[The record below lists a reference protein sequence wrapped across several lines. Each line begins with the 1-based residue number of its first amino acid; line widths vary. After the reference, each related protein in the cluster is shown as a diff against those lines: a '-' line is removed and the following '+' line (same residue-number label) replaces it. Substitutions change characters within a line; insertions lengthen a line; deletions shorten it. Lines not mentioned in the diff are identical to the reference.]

1 MKAVLV
7 RLMQQFSFFLRFLCV
22 LVREVSFMSEIEE
35 NQGENFFGSIISSIE
50 TQLINKLKYS

>member
-7 RLMQQFSFFLRFLCV
+7 RVIQQFAFLCV
-22 LVREVSFMSEIEE
+22 LVREVSLMSEIEE
-35 NQGENFFGSIISSIE
+35 NQDENFFGSIISSIE